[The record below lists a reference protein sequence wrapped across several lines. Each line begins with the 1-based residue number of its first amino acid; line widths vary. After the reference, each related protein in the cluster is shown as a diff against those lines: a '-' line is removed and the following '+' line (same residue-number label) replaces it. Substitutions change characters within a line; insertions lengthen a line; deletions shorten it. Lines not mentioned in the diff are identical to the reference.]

1 MQLNFP
7 ASLPTK
13 CLAILL
19 TAIYYQEWPLLLVPV
34 WKLVRNVRLRG
45 GTELFFLP
53 CPLYRAVKV
62 LTERSEIEKL
72 RSLQSLIISVVQN

>member
-19 TAIYYQEWPLLLVPV
+19 TAIYYQEWPLLPVPV
-34 WKLVRNVRLRG
+34 WKVEWNVRLRG
-45 GTELFFLP
+45 GKELFFLP
-53 CPLYRAVKV
+53 CLLYRAVKV

-72 RSLQSLIISVVQN
+72 RSAQSLIISVVQN